1 MTGNVGSLVQHPGP
15 IAVIAGWAIAAL
27 VMSLACRHASRLLAM
42 GGLALGV
49 AILYGG
55 YLLADLIAQAFNAS
69 ATWTGQTLLASLMAS
84 SILMVLVIAA
94 GPPVRAEEE

>member
-1 MTGNVGSLVQHPGP
+1 
-15 IAVIAGWAIAAL
+15 
-27 VMSLACRHASRLLAM
+27 MSLACRHASRLFAL
-42 GGLALGV
+42 GGLAMSV
-49 AILYGG
+49 AILYAG
-55 YLLADLIAQAFNAS
+55 YLLADLIAAAFNAS